1 MMAHLPAR
9 RARLILIAVL
19 VLVSAGGAAAV
30 QMTRHSAP
38 RTAAEWMPTASA
50 EPTPSSVAA
59 KSAKS
64 ATPAPPLRP
73 TTARAG
79 SPRPRT
85 SRAPD
90 SVFVDPA
97 VVTPAPQWDP
107 NTSPTCEQWRSVLTD
122 KQRTSYSSALLRA
135 AWAGNG
141 SARVAP
147 ASTVRA
153 YHSAITEA
161 CHGTANV
168 SDVARVVYAASPGTW
183 RP

>member
-1 MMAHLPAR
+1 MAHLPAR
-9 RARLILIAVL
+9 RAWLALIAVL
-19 VLVSAGGAAAV
+19 VLGSAGGAAV
-30 QMTRHSAP
+30 LVTRHSTPQAV
-38 RTAAEWMPTASA
+38 AEWMPSA
-50 EPTPSSVAA
+50 RPVPGSVAA
-59 KSAKS
+59 R
-64 ATPAPPLRP
+64 ATPTPRPPK
-73 TTARAG
+73 TSASSG
-79 SPRPRT
+79 SPQARSPG
-85 SRAPD
+85 APD
-90 SVFVDPA
+90 SGFVPPTA
-97 VVTPAPQWDP
+97 TVSPAPQWNP
-107 NTSPTCEQWRSVLTD
+107 NTSPTCEQWRSVLTEE
-122 KQRTSYSSALLRA
+122 QRTSYSSALLRA